1 MHSIPRISS
10 LHNLI
15 QNDIFSGLY
24 HTFKIFTVVKNYDT
38 VLKINTLRY
47 KVKMSRLI
55 FKDKIK
61 FTGILIFDD
70 VVSYFVAG

>member
-1 MHSIPRISS
+1 M
-10 LHNLI
+10 

-24 HTFKIFTVVKNYDT
+24 HTFKIFTGVKNYDS
-38 VLKINTLRY
+38 VLKVNTLRY

-55 FKDKIK
+55 VRDKMK

-70 VVSYFVAG
+70 LLCFVAG